1 MRRAR
6 LALASLAVLQPGAAA
21 LGAQSLGAQ
30 SLPAFDSIATRTA
43 AASERFADRRV
54 AVADGYR
61 RVGTDFPGM
70 GEHWL
75 NPDVMMRGTID
86 VARPTLLIYA
96 AINGKPTLLGVG
108 FVAVTRGDS
117 EPESLPGW
125 PTAWHEHSGLLS
137 DESGAGRHATPRA
150 GTHVWVSH
158 VWTEL
163 ENPNGRY
170 APDNWS
176 LPFARAG
183 LHAPAAVD
191 ADAGRGLSLVV
202 GGDEYLRAVLADA
215 GLRTTV
221 NADRVDRPIALARRA
236 VDSMV
241 ASARPAGRFRD
252 GDLALLRERW
262 RSLHAEL
269 RAELGP
275 AVDSLLA
282 APHAPHSMAHDGR
295 P

>member
-1 MRRAR
+1 MRRP
-6 LALASLAVLQPGAAA
+6 LVALASVAVLHPAVAT
-21 LGAQSLGAQ
+21 LGAQSLAA
-30 SLPAFDSIATRTA
+30 LDSIAARAA
-43 AASERFADRRV
+43 AASGRFTDRRI

-96 AINGKPTLLGVG
+96 TMNGKPTLLGVG

-137 DESGAGRHATPRA
+137 DESGAGHHETPRA
-150 GTHVWVSH
+150 GTHIWVSH
-158 VWTEL
+158 VWTGL

-170 APDNWS
+170 APDNWA

-183 LHAPAAVD
+183 LRAPAVVD
-191 ADAGRGLSLVV
+191 ADAGRALSLVV

-221 NADRVDRPIALARRA
+221 NTDRVDRLIVLARRT
-236 VDSMV
+236 VDSVV
-241 ASARPAGRFRD
+241 ASARAAAEVRE

-282 APHAPHSMAHDGR
+282 TPHAPHAMAHDGR

>member
-1 MRRAR
+1 MRRP
-6 LALASLAVLQPGAAA
+6 LFALASLAVLQPAAA
-21 LGAQSLGAQ
+21 TLGAQSLA
-30 SLPAFDSIATRTA
+30 SFDSIAA
-43 AASERFADRRV
+43 HVAIESARFADRRL

-86 VARPTLLIYA
+86 AARPTLLIYA
-96 AINGKPTLLGVG
+96 TVNGKPMLLGVG

-117 EPESLPGW
+117 ESTSLPGW
-125 PTAWHEHSGLLS
+125 PAAWHEHSGLLS
-137 DESGAGRHATPRA
+137 DESGAGRHDTPSS
-150 GTHVWVSH
+150 GTHIWVSH

-170 APDNWS
+170 APDNWA

-183 LHAPAAVD
+183 LRAPTGVD
-191 ADAGRGLSLVV
+191 ADAGRALSLVV

-215 GLRTTV
+215 GLRTTD
-221 NADRVDRPIALARRA
+221 NAGRVDHLIVLARRA
-236 VDSMV
+236 VDSVV
-241 ASARPAGRFRD
+241 ASARAAGDVRSS
-252 GDLALLRERW
+252 DLALLRERW
-262 RSLHAEL
+262 QSLHAEL

-282 APHAPHSMAHDGR
+282 TPHARHATARDGR

>member
-1 MRRAR
+1 MT
-6 LALASLAVLQPGAAA
+6 LSPVALALAVLQPAAA
-21 LGAQSLGAQ
+21 TLGAQSLA
-30 SLPAFDSIATRTA
+30 SFDSIAARA
-43 AASERFADRRV
+43 AIESGRFADRRV
-54 AVADGYR
+54 AVAEGYR

-86 VARPTLLIYA
+86 AARPTLLIYA
-96 AINGKPTLLGVG
+96 TMNGQPTLLGVG

-117 EPESLPGW
+117 EPTSLPGW
-125 PTAWHEHSGLLS
+125 PAAWHEHSGLLS
-137 DESGAGRHATPRA
+137 DESGAGRHNTPHR

-170 APDNWS
+170 APDNWA
-176 LPFARAG
+176 LPFVRAG
-183 LHAPAAVD
+183 LRAPAAVD
-191 ADAGRGLSLVV
+191 ADAGRALSLVV
-202 GGDEYLRAVLADA
+202 GGDEYLGAVLADA
-215 GLRTTV
+215 GLRTTD
-221 NADRVDRPIALARRA
+221 NAGRVDRLIVRARRA
-236 VDSMV
+236 VDSV
-241 ASARPAGRFRD
+241 AASARAAGDVRAS
-252 GDLALLRERW
+252 DLALLRERW

-275 AVDSLLA
+275 AVDDVLA
-282 APHAPHSMAHDGR
+282 TPHVPHAMAHDGR

>member
-1 MRRAR
+1 MRRPVA
-6 LALASLAVLQPGAAA
+6 ALAALAFAQPAAA
-21 LGAQSLGAQ
+21 VLGAQSLA
-30 SLPAFDSIATRTA
+30 AFDSIAARA
-43 AASERFADRRV
+43 AMESARFADRRV

-75 NPDVMMRGTID
+75 NPDVMMRGAID
-86 VARPTLLIYA
+86 VTRPTLLIYA
-96 AINGKPTLLGVG
+96 TMNAKPTLLGVG

-117 EPESLPGW
+117 EPTSLPGW
-125 PTAWHEHSGLLS
+125 PTMWHEHSGLLS
-137 DESGAGRHATPRA
+137 DESGAGRHETPRA

-158 VWTEL
+158 MWTEL

-170 APDNWS
+170 APDNWA

-183 LHAPAAVD
+183 LRAPVAVD
-191 ADAGRGLSLVV
+191 ADAGRALSLAV

-215 GLRTTV
+215 GLRTPD
-221 NADRVDRPIALARRA
+221 NGDRVDRLIVIARRA
-236 VDSMV
+236 VDSVV
-241 ASARPAGRFRD
+241 ASARAAGEVHD
-252 GDLALLRERW
+252 SDLALLHERW

-269 RAELGP
+269 RAQLGP
-275 AVDSLLA
+275 TVDSLLA
-282 APHAPHSMAHDGR
+282 TPHARHSMANDGR